1 MNYKKLEHPQF
12 LVNLYINVCNKK
24 PKFRYI
30 CRRANQF
37 FTHKICKKY
46 EISQD
51 ETKLKITM
59 LNIEAFTYQNIRNS
73 KVLSYYLVRYSNLP
87 FRKLIFKIF
96 LEIYFFKIYIKSLYR
111 SFLFIFQIISLKDDN
126 QNMTDKICY
135 FFDMPKPIDNE
146 GRLKLHKTIFTS
158 ILHDSNSK
166 IAKFDCEKK
175 NRWFDLYKIDLKS
188 KKKFFFECCF
198 YIFLSFFNLFENKK
212 RYKSYM
218 LDEILKSIAIKHFNS
233 VKNHIHYL
241 NFVANG
247 CYKPF
252 WLTLSETK
260 FKTQSSFVWDS
271 ISIFPK
277 YFSKIDLFSYNIP
290 KMTWNREYVISKNH
304 KNLLIKLR
312 NNNRTNYKILKYTD
326 IYTNNVKINFPKKS
340 YILIFPISPHSL
352 NFTLPDASIHDIYGT
367 SITETT
373 IKFINDIIEVCMEN
387 NLYAIIKDK
396 RLSYASDQTY
406 SEYLNDIKSNN
417 RIFVIT
423 EHTSIKKLIE
433 NSIGTISFPITSTGE
448 ITNKLN
454 IPSAFY
460 SVNKSLNGDKIEF
473 MKNTLLTSKKELNT
487 WIKKLI

>member
-1 MNYKKLEHPQF
+1 
-12 LVNLYINVCNKK
+12 
-24 PKFRYI
+24 
-30 CRRANQF
+30 
-37 FTHKICKKY
+37 
-46 EISQD
+46 
-51 ETKLKITM
+51 
-59 LNIEAFTYQNIRNS
+59 
-73 KVLSYYLVRYSNLP
+73 
-87 FRKLIFKIF
+87 
-96 LEIYFFKIYIKSLYR
+96 
-111 SFLFIFQIISLKDDN
+111 
-126 QNMTDKICY
+126 
-135 FFDMPKPIDNE
+135 
-146 GRLKLHKTIFTS
+146 
-158 ILHDSNSK
+158 
-166 IAKFDCEKK
+166 
-175 NRWFDLYKIDLKS
+175 
-188 KKKFFFECCF
+188 
-198 YIFLSFFNLFENKK
+198 
-212 RYKSYM
+212 M
-218 LDEILKSIAIKHFNS
+218 LDEILKSIDKTFQL

-260 FKTQSSFVWDS
+260 FKTQSPLYGS

-277 YFSKIDLFSYNIP
+277 YFQKLICFPITYQNDL
-290 KMTWNREYVISKNH
+290 NREYVISKNH

-454 IPSAFY
+454 NFCI
-460 SVNKSLNGDKIEF
+460 L
-473 MKNTLLTSKKELNT
+473 
-487 WIKKLI
+487 W